1 MRLRTLI
8 TAWTGIVAALAV
20 GVPAH
25 AASEYAV
32 KAAYLYKF
40 AAFVEWPRSSFPEPD
55 SPLNLCI
62 IGFDPFGAYLD
73 QAVAGQRIGERPIV
87 AKRLARA
94 HPDAGCHIA
103 YVAGS
108 RAESVA
114 EGLVV
119 LRGSPILT
127 ITDQA
132 MGSARGAIHFVVK
145 DHRVRFH
152 IDDEAADQNRLSIS
166 SKLLRLALSVRPR
179 KGARG

>member
-1 MRLRTLI
+1 MRRRTLI
-8 TAWTGIVAALAV
+8 TACAGIVVALAA

-25 AASEYAV
+25 AASEYAL

-40 AAFVEWPRSSFPEPD
+40 AAFVEWPRSSFPAPS

-62 IGFDPFGAYLD
+62 VGFDPFGDYLD
-73 QAVAGQRIGERPIV
+73 RAIAGQRIGERPIV
-87 AKRLARA
+87 ARRLERA
-94 HPDAGCHIA
+94 HPDADCHIA

-114 EGLVV
+114 EGLAA

-127 ITDQA
+127 VTDQS
-132 MGSARGAIHFVVK
+132 MGSPRGAIHFVVK
-145 DHRVRFH
+145 DQRVRFH
-152 IDDEAADQNRLSIS
+152 INDEAAEQNQLSIS

-179 KGARG
+179 ARG